1 MGNRAAAERRRRL
14 HNPGGFERLHRR
26 CKDVFPQQ
34 IEGVK
39 LVINKNLSQ
48 HFQAAHTIHMSSTS
62 PHYHFNATYSGTQQ
76 AGPGENFPLL
86 VGEMDSSG
94 SLNAQCILLLAERI
108 RAKAAFQTQQNKFLT
123 WQFDSEYRGDNF
135 TASVT
140 LGNPDIINQSAIVV
154 GHFLQSVTQNLVLGG
169 EIVYHRRPNE
179 EGAIFTLA
187 GKYATP
193 QWTATLNI
201 GRGGAHVSYYHR
213 ANDQVQVGV
222 EFEASSQTQET
233 VSSFGYQLDL
243 PEANMVFRGS
253 LDSNWVVGGVLE
265 KKLAPLPLTFALGA
279 FMDHMKGKF
288 QYGFSVTV
296 C

>member
-1 MGNRAAAERRRRL
+1 
-14 HNPGGFERLHRR
+14 
-26 CKDVFPQQ
+26 
-34 IEGVK
+34 
-39 LVINKNLSQ
+39 
-48 HFQAAHTIHMSSTS
+48 MSSTS

-76 AGPGENFPLL
+76 AGPGESFPLL

-94 SLNAQCILLLAERI
+94 SLNAQCVLLLAERI
-108 RAKAAFQTQQNKFLT
+108 RAKAAFQTQQDKFLT

-140 LGNPDIINQSAIVV
+140 LGNPDIINESAIVV

-179 EGAIFTLA
+179 EGAILTLA

-193 QWTATLNI
+193 QWIATLNI

-222 EFEASSQTQET
+222 EFEASSQTRET
-233 VSSFGYQLDL
+233 AFSFGYQLDL
-243 PEANMVFRGS
+243 PQAKMVFRGS